1 MISSVKHFSKESLH
15 LGEQAKA
22 LDQVQ
27 QLNYQKN
34 FFRFLTSFIFGSFNS
49 IALCASLL
57 YMNYKGETEN
67 LTAGNL
73 KYLFNFKVTCKSRM
87 INIFRKCYIFFHP
100 IPTNLLNMGWA
111 SGLVSRHSL

>member
-57 YMNYKGETEN
+57 YMNYKGETED
-67 LTAGNL
+67 LTAGKL
-73 KYLFNFKVTCKSRM
+73 KYLFHLKVRM